1 MKNLCF
7 HFPGY
12 SGLARL
18 HRLLFVAHHCP
29 LLRVE
34 ALRLGVHHVMATYN
48 TGLYLTM
55 HKKLVEAATGPSEA
69 SASSSSNLPGT
80 KFNSIFSWANYES
93 SLIGPVHC
101 DLFFS

>member
-1 MKNLCF
+1 MEISISA
-7 HFPGY
+7 GY

-34 ALRLGVHHVMATYN
+34 ALRLGVNYVMSTYN

-55 HKKLVEAATGPSEA
+55 HKKLVEAATGNGTAAAEA
-69 SASSSSNLPGT
+69 AAAASSSSASNLPG
-80 KFNSIFSWANYES
+80 KQQFKCSN
-93 SLIGPVHC
+93 
-101 DLFFS
+101 